1 MEPIL
6 NLWLKEVPPYTV
18 VFAQCIVASQIIGN
32 FSVSLYTP
40 MTAANKIKKN
50 SVAAVIFGFGY
61 FIILYLILKFGGDV
75 MWIQYMNLINMA
87 LWSYII
93 KPYILYKDVD
103 YNIKEMA
110 NCIFATLKVGLVSIL
125 LSIPVRL
132 MFDDSILGCLI
143 VLLST
148 IVAVSFSSYI
158 FMYKEDRNKIVI
170 YIKNKLS
177 QFKNNR
183 LCKHSI

>member
-1 MEPIL
+1 MP
-6 NLWLKEVPPYTV
+6 N
-18 VFAQCIVASQIIGN
+18 IVQTSIKQVI
-32 FSVSLYTP
+32 P

-50 SVAAVIFGFGY
+50 SEAAVIFGFGY
-61 FIILYLILKFGGDV
+61 FIILYFILKFGGDV
-75 MWIQYMNLINMA
+75 MWIQYINIINMA
-87 LWSYII
+87 LWSYVI

-132 MFDDSILGCLI
+132 MFDDSILGCII

-158 FMYKEDRNKIVI
+158 FMYKEDRLLVI
-170 YIKNKLS
+170 KFLKKKLS
-177 QFKNNR
+177 INYK
-183 LCKHSI
+183 